1 MTSPHGSHVGRRIG
15 RQGYRR
21 PFPPRR
27 AAGTR
32 RRGMRVHEASPIG
45 PLSRRSVRPPSPA
58 RYHGSLVPLPLRPPP
73 RSSLAVLPS
82 HRSFSSCSILY
93 HHLQPP
99 PIHRFRADP
108 KTLQTERTRNE
119 CVAAFPNLSSRHSET
134 ENALLVVES
143 GREKRE
149 RGGGEG
155 GRGREGE
162 GGRKRRRRG
171 REEKREGG
179 GKELGEGG
187 EDRLSSLCP

>member
-1 MTSPHGSHVGRRIG
+1 
-15 RQGYRR
+15 
-21 PFPPRR
+21 
-27 AAGTR
+27 
-32 RRGMRVHEASPIG
+32 MRVHEASPIG
-45 PLSRRSVRPPSPA
+45 PLSRRSVRPSSPA

-82 HRSFSSCSILY
+82 HRSFSSCSILC

-149 RGGGEG
+149 RGGREG

-162 GGRKRRRRG
+162 GGGKRRRR
-171 REEKREGG
+171 KREGG
-179 GKELGEGG
+179 RRNEKVVEKNWERVARIDCPLSVRE
-187 EDRLSSLCP
+187 RLCGWLRSLEEEEKDGR

>member
-1 MTSPHGSHVGRRIG
+1 
-15 RQGYRR
+15 
-21 PFPPRR
+21 
-27 AAGTR
+27 
-32 RRGMRVHEASPIG
+32 MRVHEASPIG
-45 PLSRRSVRPPSPA
+45 PLSRRSVRPPSPT

-82 HRSFSSCSILY
+82 HRSFSSCSILC

-162 GGRKRRRRG
+162 GGRKRRRR
-171 REEKREGG
+171 RREGG
-179 GKELGEGG
+179 RRNEKVVEKNWERVARIDCPLSVRE
-187 EDRLSSLCP
+187 RLCGWLRSLEEEEKDGR

>member
-1 MTSPHGSHVGRRIG
+1 
-15 RQGYRR
+15 
-21 PFPPRR
+21 
-27 AAGTR
+27 
-32 RRGMRVHEASPIG
+32 MRVHEASPIG

-82 HRSFSSCSILY
+82 HRSFSSCSILC

-162 GGRKRRRRG
+162 GRRKRRRR
-171 REEKREGG
+171 RREGG
-179 GKELGEGG
+179 RRNEKVVEKNWERVARIDCPLSVRE
-187 EDRLSSLCP
+187 RLCGWLRSLEEEEKDGR

>member
-1 MTSPHGSHVGRRIG
+1 
-15 RQGYRR
+15 
-21 PFPPRR
+21 
-27 AAGTR
+27 
-32 RRGMRVHEASPIG
+32 MRVHEASPIG

-82 HRSFSSCSILY
+82 HRSFSSCSILC

-162 GGRKRRRRG
+162 GGRKRRRRRKEGG
-171 REEKREGG
+171 RRNEKVVEKNWERVARIDCPLSVRERLCGWLRSLEEEEKDGR
-179 GKELGEGG
+179 
-187 EDRLSSLCP
+187 

>member
-1 MTSPHGSHVGRRIG
+1 
-15 RQGYRR
+15 
-21 PFPPRR
+21 
-27 AAGTR
+27 
-32 RRGMRVHEASPIG
+32 MRVHEASPIG

-82 HRSFSSCSILY
+82 HRSFSSCSILC

-99 PIHRFRADP
+99 PIHRFRTDP

-162 GGRKRRRRG
+162 GGRKRRRR
-171 REEKREGG
+171 RREGG
-179 GKELGEGG
+179 RRNEKVVEKNWERVARIDCPLSVRE
-187 EDRLSSLCP
+187 RLCGWLRSLEEEEKDGR

>member
-1 MTSPHGSHVGRRIG
+1 
-15 RQGYRR
+15 
-21 PFPPRR
+21 
-27 AAGTR
+27 
-32 RRGMRVHEASPIG
+32 MRVHEASPIG

-58 RYHGSLVPLPLRPPP
+58 CYHGSLVPLPLRPPP

-171 REEKREGG
+171 REGGRRNEKVVEKNWERVARIDCPLSVRE
-179 GKELGEGG
+179 
-187 EDRLSSLCP
+187 RLCGWLRSLEEEEKDGR

>member
-1 MTSPHGSHVGRRIG
+1 
-15 RQGYRR
+15 
-21 PFPPRR
+21 
-27 AAGTR
+27 
-32 RRGMRVHEASPIG
+32 MRVHEASPIG

-82 HRSFSSCSILY
+82 HRSFSSCSILC

-162 GGRKRRRRG
+162 GGRKRRRRR
-171 REEKREGG
+171 REEGRRNEKVVEKNWERVARIDCPLSVRE
-179 GKELGEGG
+179 
-187 EDRLSSLCP
+187 RLCGWLRSLEEEEKDGR

>member
-1 MTSPHGSHVGRRIG
+1 
-15 RQGYRR
+15 
-21 PFPPRR
+21 
-27 AAGTR
+27 
-32 RRGMRVHEASPIG
+32 MRVHEASPIG
-45 PLSRRSVRPPSPA
+45 LLSRRSVRPPSPA

-82 HRSFSSCSILY
+82 HRSFSSCSILC

-162 GGRKRRRRG
+162 GGGKRRRR
-171 REEKREGG
+171 KREGG
-179 GKELGEGG
+179 RRNEKVVEKNWERVARIDCPLSVRE
-187 EDRLSSLCP
+187 RLCGWLRSLEEEEKDGH